1 MPLERQPVSLPRLA
15 QSVMQQMRPLAERE
29 GVALQLQTAPQL
41 PAVDADYALISRVL
55 VNLVDN
61 ALKHSPS
68 GGTVTIKITPESA
81 DLAEPA
87 TVSPVEPAGQAVR
100 CTVLDVG
107 PGIPV
112 EHRETI
118 FERFA
123 QLGGRRRGAGL
134 GLTFCQLTVQAHG
147 GRIWV
152 EGNPEGQGSAFHF
165 TLPVVPVE
173 TLAMLDHEA
182 AA

>member
-1 MPLERQPVSLPRLA
+1 MHDSSMRLMADFRDRYLPD
-15 QSVMQQMRPLAERE
+15 MR
-29 GVALQLQTAPQL
+29 G
-41 PAVDADYALISRVL
+41 
-55 VNLVDN
+55 
-61 ALKHSPS
+61 
-68 GGTVTIKITPESA
+68 
-81 DLAEPA
+81 
-87 TVSPVEPAGQAVR
+87 

-147 GRIWV
+147 GRIWI